1 MRASVAIGHL
11 TLLLA
16 ALLMAS
22 SAQAAGSFCV
32 SSDVLTFGNRAV
44 GSSTTMSATVSN
56 CGDAAFDITGVS
68 VDPATGPAFH
78 PSTTCLAGLSLLPG
92 DECRVDVVFAPFA
105 AGQTSG
111 GLWLSNTSGTPS
123 RLVAF
128 YGRGTDQRA
137 GTATPAFAPASLDFG
152 AQAVGTHSPP
162 LAVMLENAGP
172 ATLTP
177 SAIILNGPAA
187 YDFSGF
193 EDSCGVGV
201 TIPAGKSCQLSIYF
215 GPQQTG
221 QRLADLVI
229 DAPELASLAILQI
242 SGTGAPAAQPA
253 PYEGLWWNSP
263 AGSESGW
270 GIVLTQQGDTIFAA
284 WFTYDLAGK
293 PRWLV
298 MSADRIASNTYA
310 GTLYQTTGPPFD
322 AAPFPPIGSAGGA
335 AGTVVGSGTFT
346 FDDANDAT
354 FAYTVDGVSQTK
366 SITRESFGPV
376 PGCTFG
382 GGSDPALATSYQDL
396 WWNAPAGSE
405 SGWGI
410 EIVHEGDTIVAIWF
424 TYDRDRSPMW
434 LIATLARTGATTYS
448 GNLFRMTGGPA
459 FDAVP
464 FPPLGSPGSASG
476 SIVGTATLDF
486 SDGNAAAFSYSVDGV
501 AQTKSITREVLVS
514 PGTVCR

>member
-1 MRASVAIGHL
+1 MKALIAVARWS
-11 TLLLA
+11 LLA
-16 ALLMAS
+16 AALVIAS
-22 SAQAAGSFCV
+22 QAQAGGSFCI

-44 GSSTTMSATVSN
+44 GSSTAMSATVSN
-56 CGDAAFDITGVS
+56 CGDAAFAFTDVS

-78 PSTTCLAGLSLLPG
+78 PSTTCSVGLSLLPG
-92 DECRVDVVFAPFA
+92 EVCRIDVVFSPFA

-111 GLWLSNTSGTPS
+111 GLWLSNTTDTPS

-137 GTATPAFAPASLDFG
+137 GTATLAFAPASVDFG

-162 LAVMLENAGP
+162 LAVTLENAGP
-172 ATLTP
+172 AALTP
-177 SAIILNGPAA
+177 SAIIVNGPAA

-201 TIPAGKSCQLSIYF
+201 TIAAGRSCQLSIYF

-221 QRLADLVI
+221 ERPAELVI
-229 DAPELASLAILQI
+229 DAPQLASLAILQL
-242 SGTGAPAAQPA
+242 SGTGQPAAQPA

-270 GIVLTQQGDTIFAA
+270 GIGLTQQGDSVFAA
-284 WFTYDLAGK
+284 WFSYDLAGK

-298 MSADRIASNTYA
+298 MTADKVASNTYA
-310 GTLYQTTGPPFD
+310 GALYQTTGPTFD
-322 AAPFPPIGSAGGA
+322 TVPFPPIGSAGGA
-335 AGTVVGSGTFT
+335 AGTVVGTGTLT
-346 FDDANDAT
+346 FIDANNGT
-354 FAYTVDGVSQTK
+354 FAYSVDGVSQTK
-366 SITRESFGPV
+366 SITREAFGSV
-376 PGCTFG
+376 PTCIFG
-382 GGSDPALATSYQDL
+382 SGSDPALATNYQDL

-410 EIVHEGDTIVAIWF
+410 DIVHEGDTIVAIWF
-424 TYDRDRSPMW
+424 TYDRDHAPMW

-464 FPPLGSPGSASG
+464 FPPLGSAGGASG
-476 SIVGTATLDF
+476 GMVGSATLDF
-486 SDGNAAAFSYSVDGV
+486 ANGNAATFSYSVDGV
-501 AQTKSITREVLVS
+501 AQSKAITRQVLAS